1 MRLKFRVDADV
12 LEAQLARAKKDEI
25 QAAYDRTQFLEERHK
40 LVQDWADYLESQF
53 KSANVIPLR
62 S

>member
-1 MRLKFRVDADV
+1 LKFRVDADV

-40 LVQDWADYLESQF
+40 LVQDWADYL
-53 KSANVIPLR
+53 VVTV
-62 S
+62 